1 MPPEFP
7 CKRDVGN
14 VLMKAK
20 IIVLLLVL
28 SAVLLSGCVG
38 DEQPVEEPEEVPE
51 EEVAPE
57 EEVPEEEVPEEE
69 VTPEE
74 NETAEEEMAPE
85 EEVTPEEN
93 ETAEEE
99 GEVAPEGPVV
109 VSPEI
114 REDPYVIRIDNFR
127 AFPASLTIKKG
138 ETVAWINF
146 QDRLFTLVS
155 EEGLFENTNLVYKRS
170 FAYTFEETGTYNFS
184 VLGQPRMDVT
194 ITVEEP

>member
-1 MPPEFP
+1 
-7 CKRDVGN
+7 
-14 VLMKAK
+14 MKAK

-38 DEQPVEEPEEVPE
+38 DEQPAEEEEIPE

-57 EEVPEEEVPEEE
+57 EEMAPEEEVPEEE

-74 NETAEEEMAPE
+74 NETAEEEMVPE

-93 ETAEEE
+93 ETSEEE
-99 GEVAPEGPVV
+99 MAPEEEVMPEEEDTSEGPTVI
-109 VSPEI
+109 SPE
-114 REDPYVIRIDNFR
+114 DGGKTYTIRIDNFR
-127 AFPASLTIKKG
+127 ASPSSLVIKEG
-138 ETVAWINF
+138 DTVAWINF

-155 EEGLFENTNLVYKRS
+155 EEGLFENQNLVYRRS
-170 FAYTFEETGTYNFS
+170 YPYTFEEAGTYNFS
-184 VLGQPRMDVT
+184 VLGQGRMDVT